1 MRVPSPHHCR
11 HRSSRRYVRSCDR
24 AFHSER
30 RGLDADIAEWHEL
43 RRAVYPPEAPLL
55 LGSDL
60 DWAPL
65 KRRNRLERPAV
76 GRRVAS
82 RLCLDNRANDHLS
95 GRGVRAAGDR
105 GVMTHPADRRRG
117 FGRAVIADRPVGLP
131 QMTGTVTRRHPRA
144 SQMRKV
150 HDLLDTLDLLLAL
163 LFSSAMAAPF
173 WCR

>member
-65 KRRNRLERPAV
+65 KRLDRLERPAV
-76 GRRVAS
+76 GRRV
-82 RLCLDNRANDHLS
+82 RACAWITERTITLV